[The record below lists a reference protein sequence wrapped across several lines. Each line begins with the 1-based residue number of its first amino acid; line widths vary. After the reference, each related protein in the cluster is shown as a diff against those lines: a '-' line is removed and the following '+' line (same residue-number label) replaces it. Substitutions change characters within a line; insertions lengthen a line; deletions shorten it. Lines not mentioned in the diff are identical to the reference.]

1 MNASL
6 PLTGD
11 QLATL
16 QRGEALHFS
25 TPDPAQNV
33 VVLLASQYQQL
44 KQFAVTDEPVSSEEV
59 YSLLRD
65 VNPEDWADL
74 SEFPTAR
81 PI

>member
-1 MNASL
+1 MHAAL

-25 TPDPAQNV
+25 TSDPAQDV
-33 VVLLASQYQQL
+33 VVLLVSQYQQL
-44 KQFAVTDEPVSSEEV
+44 KQFAVTDDPVTSEEV
-59 YSLLRD
+59 YALLRD
-65 VNPEDWADL
+65 VHPEDWADL

-81 PI
+81 PL